1 MSSELV
7 PIRYEYDEEAASEV
21 AALLKGSGV
30 KVTVAARRGSYAVL
44 APAARADEAMAK
56 IGGSRVDE
64 DHRVRWRA
72 VARKAVVAIP
82 LILVVALLARTVWG
96 IAALWIVFVVGGVAS
111 AALYG
116 RDVSEPRYR
125 GD

>member
-1 MSSELV
+1 M
-7 PIRYEYDEEAASEV
+7 PFWFQR
-21 AALLKGSGV
+21 
-30 KVTVAARRGSYAVL
+30 
-44 APAARADEAMAK
+44 PRADEAMAK

-64 DHRVRWRA
+64 EHSERWRA

-96 IAALWIVFVVGGVAS
+96 IAALWIVFVVGGIAS
-111 AALYG
+111 AALYS